1 VSAAFARDLGWMPE
15 WERGQRPRIFS
26 WNGHDMGWPTC
37 ARCRKPVDV
46 VEHVNAFDV
55 YGWTFRVSC
64 HGEHEETTIT
74 CEAVRSMRTVIKF
87 GEAFAPSQ
95 PPAIG
100 HEGESDES

>member
-15 WERGQRPRIFS
+15 WERDQRSFN

-37 ARCRKPVDV
+37 ARCKKPVDV
-46 VEHVNAFDV
+46 VEHVNSFLTR
-55 YGWTFRVSC
+55 GWVFRVSC
-64 HGEHEETTIT
+64 HGAHEEAIIT
-74 CEAVRSMRTVIKF
+74 YETAWSMSAVVKF
-87 GEAFAPSQ
+87 GEAFTPSQ

>member
-15 WERGQRPRIFS
+15 WERGGRKIFS
-26 WNGHDMGWPTC
+26 WNGQDMGWPTC
-37 ARCRKPVDV
+37 ARCRRPVDV

-74 CEAVRSMRTVIKF
+74 CEAVRSMSTVIKF
-87 GEAFAPSQ
+87 GEAFAAPRL
-95 PPAIG
+95 PATAQ
-100 HEGESDES
+100 GESDES